1 MKGVKFG
8 EYHTY
13 DTWGLLMTPNWE
25 IGLPEVKEKK
35 IDIEGAD
42 GEKDY
47 TEFFGGVKYGNR
59 TLKWE
64 FVYPTLVTGNEFMQ
78 KMSAMSDVLHGRSM
92 PIILDDDSDYV
103 YTGRARVV
111 GFNVKDGIG
120 MVEITAEVEPYK
132 MKVEKTTISAV
143 LNGSKGIYLGNSRK
157 SVVPEITTDTSVT
170 IKFGENTFSHNAGTF
185 RIPELQ
191 LEEGENL
198 LTVTGTGNITFEY
211 REGRI

>member
-13 DTWGLLMTPNWE
+13 NTWGILMTPNWE

-35 IDIEGAD
+35 VDIEGAD

-59 TLKWE
+59 SLQWE
-64 FVYPTLVTGNEFMQ
+64 FVYPTVMTTSEFAQKVTEIADALHGQ
-78 KMSAMSDVLHGRSM
+78 KMQIVA
-92 PIILDDDSDYV
+92 DDDRDYF
-103 YTGRARVV
+103 YTGRARIA
-111 GFNVKDGIG
+111 GYSLKDGIG
-120 MVEITAEVEPYK
+120 TIDIVADAEPYK
-132 MKVEKTTISAV
+132 MKVEKTAISAV
-143 LNGSKGIYLGNSRK
+143 LDGAKDIYLVNARK
-157 SVVPEITTDTSVT
+157 SVVPEITSDAAVT
-170 IKFGENTFSHNAGTF
+170 IKFGESTFSHGAGTF

-191 LEEGENL
+191 LEEGTNL
-198 LTVTGTGNITFEY
+198 LTVTGTGNIKFEY

>member
-8 EYHTY
+8 EHHTY

-25 IGLPEVKEKK
+25 IGLPEIKEKK

-64 FVYPTLVTGNEFMQ
+64 FVYPKLISGNSFMQ
-78 KMSAMSDVLHGRSM
+78 KVSEIADAVHGRKLSIRWDND
-92 PIILDDDSDYV
+92 PDYV
-103 YTGRARVV
+103 YTGRVKVSSFA
-111 GFNVKDGIG
+111 VKDGIG
-120 MVEITAEVEPYK
+120 TIEISADAEPYK
-132 MKVEKTTISAV
+132 MKVEKTAISAV
-143 LNGSKGIYLGNSRK
+143 LNGVNDIYLGNSRK
-157 SVVPEITTDTSVT
+157 SVVPEITTDTAVT
-170 IKFGENTFSHNAGTF
+170 IKFGESIFSHAAGTF

-198 LTVTGTGNITFEY
+198 LTVTGTGNIKFEY